1 MRCVRFA
8 GWLVAGEQPEPSV
21 LLARKPPIPLCRR
34 DHQISQ
40 QNCDFG
46 RSKTRDALIPASL
59 FSDKTQNCQNSS
71 LSRVVA
77 ECLGAH
83 DANTW
88 DGLRYGKRFQR
99 KSATG
104 SPATSAQRNF
114 HLGRPEAV
122 ETCKPR
128 AVQCVQ
134 RLSALNTQDY
144 RRCHAP
150 EVAIHCALLG
160 GTQPHPVH
168 LFSTQYPTSHSAA
181 QARFR
186 ARSCSLF
193 NNSLHSS
200 PLPASSLLLLHHPP
214 SSLRSFVATIHR
226 ASFNHPTQLQ
236 RSIRLY
242 KSLIVFDPFNN
253 QA

>member
-1 MRCVRFA
+1 M
-8 GWLVAGEQPEPSV
+8 
-21 LLARKPPIPLCRR
+21 
-34 DHQISQ
+34 
-40 QNCDFG
+40 
-46 RSKTRDALIPASL
+46 DALIPASL

-104 SPATSAQRNF
+104 SPATSAQQNL
-114 HLGRPEAV
+114 HLVRAEAV

-128 AVQCVQ
+128 AVQRVQ
-134 RLSALNTQDY
+134 RLSALNTRDY

-160 GTQPHPVH
+160 ETQPHPVH
-168 LFSTQYPTSHSAA
+168 LFSTQCPTSHSAA
-181 QARFR
+181 R
-186 ARSCSLF
+186 L
-193 NNSLHSS
+193 
-200 PLPASSLLLLHHPP
+200 ASVTGPVRGSITACTRPP
-214 SSLRSFVATIHR
+214 SQPPPSFSFTIHHRLCEASWPPSTELRSTIQPNSNVLSGFISR
-226 ASFNHPTQLQ
+226 
-236 RSIRLY
+236 
-242 KSLIVFDPFNN
+242 
-253 QA
+253 